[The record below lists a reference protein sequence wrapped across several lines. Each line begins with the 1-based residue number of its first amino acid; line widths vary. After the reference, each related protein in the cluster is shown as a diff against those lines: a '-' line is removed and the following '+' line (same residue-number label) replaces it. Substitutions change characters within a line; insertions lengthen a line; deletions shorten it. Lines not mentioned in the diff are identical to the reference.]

1 MSYILD
7 IETRGDKRLLEVFLD
22 NIQAPKTYKDPD
34 KIEAYIQEKREDA
47 AKQMATDP
55 DFCEIIC
62 IGIKEEGKPAVLM
75 SLQEYAAWLNQT
87 YIAENGGAQVKNL
100 YRKMITFNG
109 KQFDIPIILRAAIKQ
124 GVQIPFLELLVQC
137 DKYKA
142 KNHIDLMQ
150 ELSVGYNNYKSL
162 DKYLQIYLGI
172 AKKPIDFNVATEQDI
187 REHCLEDLENTEKL
201 FNKFRPFFVWVNPK
215 STPDVKGEIL
225 V

>member
-1 MSYILD
+1 MIDYYILD
-7 IETRGDKRLLEVFLD
+7 IETRGDKRLSDVFLD
-22 NIQAPKTYKDPD
+22 NIQAPKSYKDPE
-34 KIEAYIQEKREDA
+34 KIDAYIREKQEDA
-47 AKQMATDP
+47 AKQMAIDP

-62 IGIKEEGKPAVLM
+62 IGIKEAGKEGKLL
-75 SLQEYAAWLNQT
+75 SLQEYANWLNET
-87 YIAENGGAQVKNL
+87 YVAENGGAQVKNI

-124 GVQIPFLELLVQC
+124 GVALPFKELLDQC

-172 AKKPIDFNVATEQDI
+172 AKEPIDFATASEEQV
-187 REHCLEDLENTEKL
+187 RAHCMEDLGNTEKL
-201 FNKFRPFFVWVNPK
+201 FDKFKPFFVWNHPRAV
-215 STPDVKGEIL
+215 GEML
-225 V
+225 P